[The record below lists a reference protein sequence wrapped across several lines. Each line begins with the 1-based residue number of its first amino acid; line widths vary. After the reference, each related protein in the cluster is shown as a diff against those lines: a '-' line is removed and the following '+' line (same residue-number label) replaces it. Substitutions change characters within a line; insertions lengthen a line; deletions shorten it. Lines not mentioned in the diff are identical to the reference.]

1 MANHSPVFQRKV
13 KRMDNNQ
20 YNENR
25 YNRNLQWYRFIFGLQ
40 QMTVHPMVNIL
51 WIIFAAGVVLLVWG
65 EKQFVSR
72 IEAISIIVPIF
83 QWCMKAIVII
93 FPIICAI
100 GLCQFVGYMFAKND
114 EADMCLVF
122 GSKRDIKNQPPILI
136 YKKKDR
142 KSGVT
147 KREFYTSIP
156 MERWKE
162 NKDAICDRLDVHL
175 IGNITYGGKKH
186 NKGNHICFKSAEGR
200 KPEDRGDMY
209 DDEF

>member
-1 MANHSPVFQRKV
+1 MNKETERKDFI
-13 KRMDNNQ
+13 MDNNQ

-25 YNRNLQWYRFIFGLQ
+25 YNRNLQWYRLTFGLQ
-40 QMTVHPMVNIL
+40 QMTVHPLVNVL
-51 WIIFAAGVVLLVWG
+51 WIIFAAGVVVLVWC
-65 EKQFVSR
+65 EKKYVSV
-72 IEAISIIVPIF
+72 INAPSIIAPVF
-83 QWCMKAIVII
+83 QACMKAMVII

-100 GLCQFVGYMFAKND
+100 GLCQFIGYMFAKND

-142 KSGVT
+142 KTGVT
-147 KREFYTSIP
+147 RREFYTSIP

-175 IGNITYGGKKH
+175 IGDISYGGKKH

-200 KPEDRGDMY
+200 MPEDRGVMY
-209 DDEF
+209 GDEF

>member
-1 MANHSPVFQRKV
+1 
-13 KRMDNNQ
+13 MDNNQ

-25 YNRNLQWYRFIFGLQ
+25 YNRTLQWYRFIFGLQ
-40 QMTVHPMVNIL
+40 QMIAHPLINIL
-51 WIIFAAGVVLLVWG
+51 WIIFAVGVAFLVWG
-65 EKQFVSR
+65 KSRFVSG
-72 IEAISIIVPIF
+72 INAPSIIAPVF
-83 QWCMKAIVII
+83 QWCMTAMLIF

-122 GSKRDIKNQPPILI
+122 GSKRDIRNQPPILI

-142 KSGVT
+142 KTGVT

-175 IGNITYGGKKH
+175 IGDIAYGGKKH

-200 KPEDRGDMY
+200 MPEDRGVMY
-209 DDEF
+209 DEEF

>member
-1 MANHSPVFQRKV
+1 MN
-13 KRMDNNQ
+13 NNQ

-25 YNRNLQWYRFIFGLQ
+25 YNRKLQMYRIILGLQ
-40 QMTVHPMVNIL
+40 QMKAHPLINVL
-51 WIIFAAGVVLLVWG
+51 WLIFAVGVVLLVWG
-65 EKQFVSR
+65 EKLFVSKVN
-72 IEAISIIVPIF
+72 APSIIAPIF
-83 QWCMKAIVII
+83 HWCMSAILIF
-93 FPIICAI
+93 FPIICAM

-122 GSKRDIKNQPPILI
+122 GSKRDIRNQPPILI

-142 KSGVT
+142 KTGVT

-175 IGNITYGGKKH
+175 IGDFFYGGKKY
-186 NKGNHICFKSAEGR
+186 NKGNHISFKSAEGR
-200 KPEDRGDMY
+200 IPEDRGVMY

>member
-1 MANHSPVFQRKV
+1 
-13 KRMDNNQ
+13 MDNNQ

-25 YNRNLQWYRFIFGLQ
+25 YNRNLQWYRFVFGFQ
-40 QMTVHPMVNIL
+40 QMIAHPIVNIL
-51 WIIFAAGVVLLVWG
+51 WLIFAAGVVLLVWG
-65 EKQFVSR
+65 NKQFVSG
-72 IEAISIIVPIF
+72 INAPSIIAPVF
-83 QWCMKAIVII
+83 QWCMTAMVII

-100 GLCQFVGYMFAKND
+100 GLCQFIGYMFAKND

-136 YKKKDR
+136 YKKKDG
-142 KSGVT
+142 KTGVS

-162 NKDAICDRLDVHL
+162 NKDAICDRLDIHL
-175 IGNITYGGKKH
+175 IGDISYGGKKR

-200 KPEDRGDMY
+200 MPEDRGIMY

>member
-1 MANHSPVFQRKV
+1 
-13 KRMDNNQ
+13 
-20 YNENR
+20 
-25 YNRNLQWYRFIFGLQ
+25 
-40 QMTVHPMVNIL
+40 
-51 WIIFAAGVVLLVWG
+51 
-65 EKQFVSR
+65 
-72 IEAISIIVPIF
+72 
-83 QWCMKAIVII
+83 
-93 FPIICAI
+93 
-100 GLCQFVGYMFAKND
+100 MFAKND

-136 YKKKDR
+136 YKKKDG

-175 IGNITYGGKKH
+175 IGDISYGGKKH

-200 KPEDRGDMY
+200 MPEDRGVMY

>member
-1 MANHSPVFQRKV
+1 
-13 KRMDNNQ
+13 MDNNK

-25 YNRNLQWYRFIFGLQ
+25 HNRNLQWYRFILGFQ
-40 QMTVHPMVNIL
+40 QMIVHPLVNIL
-51 WIIFAAGVVLLVWG
+51 WLIFAAGIVFLVCGKKLLV
-65 EKQFVSR
+65 
-72 IEAISIIVPIF
+72 SIINAPPIIAPAF
-83 QWCMKAIVII
+83 QWCMTAMVII

-100 GLCQFVGYMFAKND
+100 GLCQFIGYMFAKND

-122 GSKRDIKNQPPILI
+122 ESKRDIKNQPPILI

-156 MERWKE
+156 MKQWKE
-162 NKDAICDRLDVHL
+162 NRDAICDRLDVHL
-175 IGNITYGGKKH
+175 IGDISYGGKKH

-200 KPEDRGDMY
+200 IPDDRGVLY